1 MHMIEQQMTTKKALL
16 VLGFLITLIGISL
29 VIPAKWLGVNP
40 ARNRNAPLIL
50 KSYDEL
56 AVLQKDTDRNNN
68 PDWKDLLLETT
79 SASTTRMASEYTVTE
94 ADKLRLADPNNITAS
109 FSKNLYTVSSYAKKK
124 GDLTQAEQQNL
135 VTELMNKES
144 EKLVATRYTVYD
156 IKAAPSETLASKKAY
171 GNELGKV
178 FKKATGFKLDIV
190 DLDKIQAY
198 STSKDPSTLASL
210 TIKKNDA
217 KVIITELLKLSVP
230 RSAVAYHL
238 LIVNRLSQYVAI
250 LEGITSA
257 ETDPMRSAIAFNGY
271 IPAIRALFGSLENM
285 KLYFKLEE
293 ITFINSEP
301 GYVLNSGY
309 TTP

>member
-1 MHMIEQQMTTKKALL
+1 MTTKKALL

-79 SASTTRMASEYTVTE
+79 SASTTRMANEYTVTE

-156 IKAAPSETLASKKAY
+156 IKSAPSETLASKKAY

-210 TIKKNDA
+210 TIKKNDT
-217 KVIITELLKLSVP
+217 KTIIAELLKLSVP

-238 LIVNRLSQYVAI
+238 LMINRLSQYVAI

-271 IPAIRALFGSLENM
+271 IPAIKALFSSLENM
-285 KLYFKLEE
+285 QLYFKLEE
-293 ITFINSEP
+293 ITFTDTEP

-309 TTP
+309 TMK